1 MFWLNDIFSHS
12 SHVVVIAVCVSSAL
26 KQPLRSIHTVTRSL
40 PSLHAGTNQLIF
52 ERSELN
58 CFSHLSFQFNHSL
71 LTDVHSTVYMSPEAS
86 RTEGS
91 DSGSFRKKKL
101 FWSGPKPHITACV
114 THCEPDPDLL
124 DVLYMSNS
132 KPRYFT
138 PFFFPPHTH
147 MKHALSTP
155 LLLFKWKSSFHFPSR
170 ATYCSDR
177 SAMLCVRSDNQKA
190 CSDIC
195 VWDKVDALLLI
206 HWYKMACVDFCCGL
220 AWDAPF
226 IFSTKRK
233 SVAPFVMLEKMI

>member
-91 DSGSFRKKKL
+91 DSGSFRKKKR

-138 PFFFPPHTH
+138 PFFSPHTH
-147 MKHALSTP
+147 TWNMHYQPHCYYSNEKVVFISRLVPHTAQIDLPCYVSDQITRKPALTSAFGIKSTHCFSYIGTKWHA
-155 LLLFKWKSSFHFPSR
+155 W
-170 ATYCSDR
+170 
-177 SAMLCVRSDNQKA
+177 
-190 CSDIC
+190 I
-195 VWDKVDALLLI
+195 
-206 HWYKMACVDFCCGL
+206 
-220 AWDAPF
+220 
-226 IFSTKRK
+226 
-233 SVAPFVMLEKMI
+233 SVVG